1 MSAKKKAKPKA
12 AAKRKRREPA
22 KRRESAKRT
31 EPAMQYRNK
40 ATEQQKHTVPDQ
52 EPALENPG
60 RKWKLSVGPMETVSI
75 AEDAPLCQMVVQ
87 NLGPAIVEVRS
98 EDGDPV
104 VLMQGKLTLM
114 SAYGRIT
121 VESVEENWATVEL
134 DFLPRTRESWY

>member
-1 MSAKKKAKPKA
+1 MTTKKAKTKV

-22 KRRESAKRT
+22 KRRASAKRT

-40 ATEQQKHTVPDQ
+40 ATEQQKHTVPGP
-52 EPALENPG
+52 EAAENPG
-60 RKWKLSVGPMETVSI
+60 WKWKLSVGPMETVSI

-87 NLGPAIVEVRS
+87 NLGPAIVEIRC
-98 EDGDPV
+98 ENGEPV
-104 VLMQGKLTLM
+104 VLMPGKLCLM